1 MIFEQATGEK
11 RRYPRWTVAGRLT
24 GRFGYIPKVSVV
36 DMSLGG
42 TLIEHAT
49 ELEPGIISL
58 LNLLF
63 PGHEAAQKCR
73 VVRSDPHRLETLP
86 IGTQDLVYRTGLEFL
101 ELSEESRRLIDGY
114 IEFLKGLMQE
124 ATNPPRLVGHHIN
137 SQVRPGGDEELP
149 PI

>member
-1 MIFEQATGEK
+1 MTFEEPTEEK
-11 RRYPRWTVAGRLT
+11 RRYPRWAVEARLT

-63 PGHEAAQKCR
+63 PGHEATQKCR
-73 VVRSDPHRLETLP
+73 VVRSDIQGLQVLP
-86 IGTQDLVYRTGLEFL
+86 IGTQALMYRTGLEFIAL
-101 ELSEESRRLIDGY
+101 
-114 IEFLKGLMQE
+114 
-124 ATNPPRLVGHHIN
+124 
-137 SQVRPGGDEELP
+137 
-149 PI
+149 

>member
-1 MIFEQATGEK
+1 MISEQATGEK
-11 RRYPRWTVAGRLT
+11 RRYPRWTIEGRLT
-24 GRFGYIPKVSVV
+24 GRFGYIPRVSVV
-36 DMSLGG
+36 DLSLGG

-49 ELEPGIISL
+49 ELDPGIISL

-63 PGHEAAQKCR
+63 PGHEATQKCR

-114 IEFLKGLMQE
+114 IEFLRGLMQE
-124 ATNPPRLVGHHIN
+124 RNLA
-137 SQVRPGGDEELP
+137 
-149 PI
+149 

>member
-1 MIFEQATGEK
+1 MTFEEPTEEK
-11 RRYPRWTVAGRLT
+11 RRYPRWAVEGRLT

-63 PGHEAAQKCR
+63 PGHEATQKCR
-73 VVRSDPHRLETLP
+73 VVRSDIQGLQVLP
-86 IGTQDLVYRTGLEFL
+86 IGTQALMYRTGLEFIA
-101 ELSEESRRLIDGY
+101 LSEETRRLIDGY
-114 IEFLKGLMQE
+114 IEFLGRLMQE
-124 ATNPPRLVGHHIN
+124 KNLA
-137 SQVRPGGDEELP
+137 
-149 PI
+149 